1 MMKWFNFLGARVR
14 ALFRRESVLRDIEEE
29 LRVHVEMETET
40 NIERG
45 MPPDEARAAALKSF
59 GNPGRKTELGYE
71 IRGGGWIESLW
82 QDLRYAIRTLFRNPV
97 FSVVTLLTLAIGIG
111 STTAIFSVVHA
122 LLLKPLP
129 YPDSDRLVR
138 LVVNQPPGPTGGP
151 QRGATGIGVRELAE
165 LRSRMRSVSTIGV
178 YNLAIMTMTGG
189 GEASRLEGT
198 RISASIWQAIGARPL
213 LGRVFDA
220 TEDAPEA
227 DPVIILSNR
236 AWKRYF
242 QGDPGI
248 IGRTIVLEDNLLLML
263 GNNNFAGRY
272 TVIGVMPEEFTFP
285 NRQSEFWIPIA
296 RSTTAGG
303 AVLARLSDG
312 VSLETASAEVNAT
325 LRELRPQVHAT
336 TTTFELSREQGEMV
350 GPVRQPVLTLMAAV
364 ALVLLIACVNV
375 ANLLLARSVARQR
388 EVAIRIALGAGRGR
402 LMQQYLAEGAVLS
415 LAGGAGGVVLAYGG
429 VHLLRRLASTL
440 ARADLGNL
448 LPFPRIE
455 EVGIDAGVLAFALC
469 LSLTTSLLFGLLPVF
484 SRLAGGQ
491 IQALKDGIGIDR
503 ANSGSGWRFGSRSAL
518 LVAEVALAM
527 MLLVGGGLLI
537 RSFLKLSSVDPGYDP
552 SNVLTFQLALPGGRY
567 PVPQLKELAENL
579 VAMLEKS
586 PGAEAAAYSHQL
598 PMVVLRQRAF
608 FRTTPAIPAQS
619 PPGPSDE
626 DARFVSRGY
635 FKALDIPIK
644 EGRAFNEQDGAGRPR
659 VLVINEALARRE
671 FPGRNPVGETAYLG
685 RDSTPWQIIGVVQ
698 DVKQSGF
705 DKPAAPQV
713 FVDFRQWPGVSPIG
727 DVPQYFAVRTKGDP
741 LSMVPAV
748 RNVIHAI
755 DPHVGINNVA
765 TLEQIVANSMTRP
778 RLYAVLL
785 GIFAAVSVALA
796 GIGIYGLTAY
806 SVVRRTREIGIRMAL
821 GATASQVHNLV
832 IRQIMWLV
840 AAGIIA
846 GCSGA
851 AAMTRFLQGFLFGVE
866 PFDGVTLLS
875 VVVLF
880 LFVAIA
886 ASYAP
891 ARRATRVDP
900 LVALRCE

>member
-1 MMKWFNFLGARVR
+1 MMKWFNFLGARLR
-14 ALFRRESVLRDIEEE
+14 ALFRRESVLQDIEEE

-138 LVVNQPPGPTGGP
+138 LVANQPPGQTSGP
-151 QRGATGIGVRELAE
+151 QRAPSGISVGEVAE
-165 LRSRMRSVSTIGV
+165 LRSSMRSLSSIGV
-178 YNLAIMTMTGG
+178 YNIARMTMTGG

-198 RISASIWQAIGARPL
+198 MISASIWQATGARPL

-220 TEDAPEA
+220 TEA
-227 DPVIILSNR
+227 DPVIVLSNR
-236 AWKRYF
+236 TWKRFF

-248 IGRTIVLEDNLLLML
+248 IGRNIVL
-263 GNNNFAGRY
+263 GGGAY

-285 NRQSEFWIPIA
+285 YWQSDFWIPIG
-296 RSTTAGG
+296 RSPSAGG
-303 AVLARLSDG
+303 AFLARLSDG
-312 VSLETASAEVNAT
+312 VSLQAASAEVNT
-325 LRELRPQVHAT
+325 ILRELRPQART
-336 TTTFELSREQGEMV
+336 ATFELSREQDEIV
-350 GPVRQPVLTLMAAV
+350 GPVRRPVLILMAAV
-364 ALVLLIACVNV
+364 AFVLLIACVNV

-402 LMQQYLAEGAVLS
+402 LMQQYLAEGTVLS
-415 LAGGAGGVVLAYGG
+415 LAGGVLGVVLAYGG
-429 VHLLRRLASTL
+429 VHLFRSLASILSRT
-440 ARADLGNL
+440 DLGGR
-448 LPFPRIE
+448 LPFPRID
-455 EVGIDAGVLAFALC
+455 EVGIDVGVLAFALC
-469 LSLTTSLLFGLLPVF
+469 LSLATSLLFGLLPVF

-503 ANSGSGWRFGSRSAL
+503 ANSGSRWRFGSRSAL
-518 LVAEVALAM
+518 VVAEVALAL
-527 MLLVGGGLLI
+527 MLLVGAGLLI
-537 RSFLKLSSVDPGYDP
+537 RSFLKLSSVDAGYDP
-552 SNVLTFQLALPGGRY
+552 SNVLTFQLVLPGGRY
-567 PVPQLKELAENL
+567 PVPQLKELVENL
-579 VAMLEKS
+579 VAALEKT
-586 PGAEAAAYSHQL
+586 PGVEAAAYSVQL
-598 PMVVLRQRAF
+598 PMVGLRERAL
-608 FRTTPAIPAQS
+608 FRTTPAIPEQPA
-619 PPGPSDE
+619 PGAPDE
-626 DARFVSRGY
+626 DFRLVSRDY
-635 FKALDIPIK
+635 FKAMGIRIK
-644 EGRAFNEQDGAGRPR
+644 EGRAFNEQDRAAQPR
-659 VLVINEALARRE
+659 VLLINESLSRRE
-671 FPGRNPVGETAYLG
+671 FPGRSPIGETAYMR

-698 DVKQSGF
+698 DVRQFGF
-705 DKPAAPQV
+705 DRPAEPQV
-713 FVDFRQWPGVSPIG
+713 FVDLRQWPGMSPFG
-727 DVPQYFAVRTKGDP
+727 EYFAVRIKGDP
-741 LSMVPAV
+741 LSLVPAV
-748 RNVIHAI
+748 RNAVHAI
-755 DPHVGINNVA
+755 DPQIGLYNIA
-765 TLEQIVANSMTRP
+765 TMEQIVANSMSRP

-785 GIFAAVSVALA
+785 GIFATVSVALA

-821 GATASQVHNLV
+821 GASASQVRNLV

-846 GCSGA
+846 GCAGA
-851 AAMTRFLQGFLFGVE
+851 AAMTRFLQGLLFGVE

-875 VVVLF
+875 VVGLF
-880 LFVAIA
+880 LFVAA
-886 ASYAP
+886 VASYAP